1 MCDKWATWML
11 KNQNEVTAAGNY
23 KHPQRLDCV
32 QWVSEV
38 WDEFSMTRVL
48 KKATEL
54 RMTAELGPEIPGY
67 KREDNVVDLEPSG
80 AEVEQL
86 VADIESD
93 LQAEL

>member
-1 MCDKWATWML
+1 ML
-11 KNQNEVTAAGNY
+11 KNQNEGTAVGNY

-38 WDEFSMTRVL
+38 WDEFSMTGVL
-48 KKATEL
+48 KKVTEL
-54 RMTAELGPEIPGY
+54 GMTAEFGPEIPRY

-86 VADIESD
+86 VADIKSD